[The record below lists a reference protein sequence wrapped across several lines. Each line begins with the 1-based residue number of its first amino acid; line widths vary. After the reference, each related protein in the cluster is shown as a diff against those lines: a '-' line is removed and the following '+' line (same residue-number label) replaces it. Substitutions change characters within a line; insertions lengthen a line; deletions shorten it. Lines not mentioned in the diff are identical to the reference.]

1 MMTEKNGSAKW
12 QLITVIVS
20 IIFGLS
26 GIVVGLVQTKVSY
39 DLQSQAINLSEK
51 NFELQNMLSNSTPI
65 IVASPEHGHP
75 LDEGGYFSNL
85 TASFP
90 TVSRGWLNGSLTVI
104 TPHYGNVT
112 VEVINFTVDD
122 YYTNLIPDK
131 VNLTTV
137 TTTIE
142 YNYSQ
147 HVDYFTSGLNPLNFN
162 INLEAMLYPNP
173 QKLSSIPGSYS
184 IFPVGALFL
193 EAKLF
198 DAQAKITYIEVF
210 TSLIFVTIRIL

>member
-1 MMTEKNGSAKW
+1 MTEKNGSGKW
-12 QLITVIVS
+12 QLITVVVS
-20 IIFGLS
+20 VVFGVS
-26 GIVVGLVQTKVSY
+26 GVFVGLVQTKLSY
-39 DLQSQAINLSEK
+39 DLQSQANSLSEK
-51 NFELQNMLSNSTPI
+51 NLELQNMLSNSTPI
-65 IVASPEHGHP
+65 IVVNPEHGRP

-112 VEVINFTVDD
+112 VEVVNFTVSD
-122 YYTNLIPDK
+122 YFDYLIPDK

-147 HVDYFTSGLNPLNFN
+147 HVNYFISGLNPLNFN
-162 INLEAMLYPNP
+162 INLEATLYPNP
-173 QKLSSIPGSYS
+173 QKLSNLLEST
-184 IFPVGALFL
+184 FPIGVLFL
-193 EAKLF
+193 EVKLF
-198 DAQAKITYIEVF
+198 DAQAKISYTQVF
-210 TSLIFVTIRIL
+210 TSIIFVTIRIL